1 VAALAAKPP
10 GRDRQPYRGGHSG
23 LGATAGD
30 LPPLPH
36 AADGKGTGNRTCRTL
51 CFARIIC
58 GGVTM
63 RFRYVLAMSGLVLS
77 SPALAH
83 PHQFI
88 DTGVEVLFG
97 SDGTA
102 EALRI
107 TWTYDEMYSLL
118 ILEDRKL
125 DPDYDG
131 VLTPQ
136 ELVALNGF
144 DMEWDPGYQGDTY
157 ALLGETPLDLGR
169 PQDWTVAFES
179 GKIVSTHVRRLTS
192 PAEVRE
198 VPLIVQ
204 SYDPSFY
211 AAYSIIGSPVLS
223 GTEDC
228 SAQVFEPDLAA
239 ADTFLQ
245 QALAELNA
253 TGDVEGEFPAVGAA
267 YSDEVRVTCAAPS

>member
-1 VAALAAKPP
+1 MHL
-10 GRDRQPYRGGHSG
+10 
-23 LGATAGD
+23 
-30 LPPLPH
+30 
-36 AADGKGTGNRTCRTL
+36 
-51 CFARIIC
+51 
-58 GGVTM
+58 
-63 RFRYVLAMSGLVLS
+63 RYLLVMSGLVLS

-118 ILEDRKL
+118 ILEDRGL

-131 VLTPQ
+131 VLTLQ
-136 ELVALNGF
+136 ELTTLNGF
-144 DMEWDPGYQGDTY
+144 DMAWDPGYPGDSY
-157 ALLGETPLDLGR
+157 ALLGEAALNLDR
-169 PQDWTVAFES
+169 PQDWTVAFEG
-179 GKIVSTHVRRLTS
+179 GKIVSTHVRRLNS
-192 PAEVRE
+192 PAVVHE

-211 AAYSIIGSPVLS
+211 AAYRIVGSPVLS
-223 GTEDC
+223 GRSDC
-228 SAQVFEPDLAA
+228 AAQVFEPDLAA
-239 ADTFLQ
+239 ADRYLQ

-267 YSDEVRVTCAAPS
+267 YADEVRVTCAAPS